1 MRKRLTIEDIES
13 VSKKYGGRLLK
24 ESRPETY
31 QAELSAGPSTVF
43 LSRTSP
49 TSEPKELDTPAH
61 DEKES
66 T

>member
-1 MRKRLTIEDIES
+1 MRKGLTAEAIER
-13 VSKKYGGRLLK
+13 VSKKYGGTLLK
-24 ESRPETY
+24 DSNPELF
-31 QAELSAGPSTVF
+31 QMELSAGPSTVF